1 MSEAVLQKNK
11 RLQAIS
17 LRASGVAK
25 QLSSSPRAA
34 HPSRSGTC
42 TKKACA
48 TQAIFMQVKRQ
59 PGSCLLGEGIFTMG
73 YSKNCI
79 MYWGFYKIIISSIP
93 QKVCTNLLKYS
104 MFFYAFCTDSSKR
117 ASNSSRPIFSFS
129 RRISAQRSI
138 TSRCSTRIAFALS

>member
-1 MSEAVLQKNK
+1 MHS
-11 RLQAIS
+11 S
-17 LRASGVAK
+17 HASGSTK
-25 QLSSSPRAA
+25 CSSSPRAV
-34 HPSRSGTC
+34 HPHGVLLCKISY
-42 TKKACA
+42 K
-48 TQAIFMQVKRQ
+48 VKRQ

-104 MFFYAFCTDSSKR
+104 MVFYAFCTDSSKR